1 MTSTTRL
8 IKECGIYRDKF
19 IGIYHYKETDK
30 IAITDSGMLY
40 LQSRT
45 LCRYFSRKYNG
56 QNSLRLDQYIKKE
69 ILGDYFQYLG
79 QILSL
84 YSQKYREEDYIILLN
99 ANHNL
104 LVYMRS
110 PLILLE
116 QQYSMIRDREY
127 IHDTLLETI
136 KKLELFR
143 EKFRIILNQS

>member
-1 MTSTTRL
+1 MTSTPIL

-69 ILGDYFQYLG
+69 ILGDYFQYLS
-79 QILSL
+79 QVLLL
-84 YSQKYREEDYIILLN
+84 YSQKYREEDYTILLN
-99 ANHNL
+99 ANYNL

-110 PLILLE
+110 PLISLE

-127 IHDTLLETI
+127 IHATLLETI
-136 KKLELFR
+136 KKLEVLR
-143 EKFRIILNQS
+143 EKYRIMLNQS